1 MAFPIVGAT
10 KARYLDDAAAA
21 LAVQLT
27 EEDAAWLEEPYVPHR
42 VVGAIN
48 GNPPQGVML
57 LDVKKQREIRRF
69 LG

>member
-10 KARYLDDAAAA
+10 KARYLEDAAAA

-27 EEDAAWLEEPYVPHR
+27 EDDAAWLEEPYVPHR

-48 GNPPQGVML
+48 SNPPQGVML
-57 LDVKKQREIRRF
+57 LDVKK
-69 LG
+69 

>member
-27 EEDAAWLEEPYVPHR
+27 EEDAAWLEEPYVPH

-48 GNPPQGVML
+48 SNPPQGVML
-57 LDVKKQREIRRF
+57 LDVKK
-69 LG
+69 

>member
-10 KARYLDDAAAA
+10 KARYLEDAAAA
-21 LAVQLT
+21 LAVQLP

-48 GNPPQGVML
+48 SNPPQGVML
-57 LDVKKQREIRRF
+57 LDVKK
-69 LG
+69 

>member
-10 KARYLDDAAAA
+10 KARYLEDAAAA

-27 EEDAAWLEEPYVPHR
+27 EDAAAWLEEPYVPHR

-48 GNPPQGVML
+48 SNPPQGVML
-57 LDVKKQREIRRF
+57 LDVKK
-69 LG
+69 